1 MSRSFDTLLDVI
13 DTLLGPEGCPW
24 DKEQTSH
31 TLCDYIIEEAFELV
45 EAIRDGKPDEAAEE
59 LGDLM
64 FLLCFISRCF
74 QQEKTGFTMDDSLDM
89 IRRKMIRRHPHVF
102 GEETVDGAGEV
113 LTNWEKIKRAEKAD
127 AAGENEPP
135 KGVFSSL
142 PKGLPPLLR
151 AYRIHSKAARNGFT
165 WATDADLDRQLESE
179 WKEWQEAAASG
190 DQQRKEEEF
199 GDYLFTLVELGRRHT
214 IKSNS
219 ALHDA
224 NVKFLNR
231 FDAMEKAVQAQ
242 GKDVADLDMDAL
254 NALWDEVKKEKS

>member
-1 MSRSFDTLLDVI
+1 MSRSFDKLLDVI
-13 DTLLGPEGCPW
+13 DALLGPEGCPW
-24 DKEQTSH
+24 DKEQTPH
-31 TLCDYIIEEAFELV
+31 TLCDYVIEEAFEMV
-45 EAIRDGKPDEAAEE
+45 EAIRAGNPVEAAEE
-59 LGDLM
+59 MGDLL
-64 FLLCFISRCF
+64 FLLCFINRCYLK
-74 QQEKTGFTMDDSLDM
+74 QGSDISMDDTLDM

-102 GEETVDGAGEV
+102 GEESVNGAGDV
-113 LTNWEKIKRAEKAD
+113 ITNWEKIKREEKAE
-127 AAGENEPP
+127 AANGDEPP

-165 WATDADLDRQLESE
+165 WATDADLEGQLASE

-214 IKSNS
+214 IKANS

-224 NVKFLNR
+224 NTKFLTR
-231 FDAMEKAVQAQ
+231 FEHMEKAVQTQ
-242 GKDVADLDMDAL
+242 GKDVADVDLDTL
-254 NALWDEVKKEKS
+254 NSLWDTAKKEE